1 MNYHER
7 HDLVID
13 LDNRKLTKK
22 SSDKVVTLS
31 LSECLILKHLM
42 NNGSQTLGR
51 DYLLTHCWPGRV
63 VTNSSLNVAIKNIR
77 NALLEVDSC
86 CKVITVQ
93 KEGYCLV
100 VPEQGD
106 VQVVGFDASIDENR
120 STVKSDQPKLDAVNS
135 YIEASDTSPSKH
147 NSRVKL
153 LTFNHQFAPLGA
165 GAGVAVSILLIAL
178 FFRLGFFMERTAI
191 NGIDV
196 YHDNTAL
203 DSQVMADFSSLAKPG
218 VEAIYVHRI
227 GIECFDIQVVLL
239 DSNGWQEVS
248 RSDFQS
254 KLCSKEQKAL
264 EATEATPDEV

>member
-1 MNYHER
+1 MNYHKR

-13 LDNRKLTKK
+13 LDNRTLTKT
-22 SSDKVVTLS
+22 SSDKVITLS
-31 LSECLILKHLM
+31 PSECLILKHLM

-77 NALLEVDSC
+77 NALLEVESC

-100 VPEQGD
+100 VPEQSD
-106 VQVVGFDASIDENR
+106 VQVVGFDGSR
-120 STVKSDQPKLDAVNS
+120 STVNADQPKLDAVNPP
-135 YIEASDTSPSKH
+135 IEASDPSPSRYH
-147 NSRVKL
+147 SLVKL
-153 LTFNHQFAPLGA
+153 SQFSYQFAPFGA
-165 GAGVAVSILLIAL
+165 GIAVSILVMVL
-178 FFRLGFFMERTAI
+178 FFRIGFFMERTAI

-196 YHDNTAL
+196 YHDNAAL
-203 DSQVMADFSSLAKPG
+203 DSQLMADLSSLAKPG
-218 VEAIYVHRI
+218 VEAIYMHRI

-239 DSNGWQEVS
+239 DSNGWQEIGGS
-248 RSDFQS
+248 YFQPT
-254 KLCSKEQKAL
+254 LCSEEQKPL

>member
-1 MNYHER
+1 MTKFTHLMNYHKR

-13 LDNRKLTKK
+13 LDNRKLTKI

-31 LSECLILKHLM
+31 WSECLILKHLM
-42 NNGSQTLGR
+42 NNGLQTLGR
-51 DYLLTHCWPGRV
+51 EYLLTHCWPGRV

-77 NALLEVDSC
+77 NALLEVDSS

-100 VPEQGD
+100 IPEQSD

-120 STVKSDQPKLDAVNS
+120 STLKSDQPKLDALNS
-135 YIEASDTSPSKH
+135 SIEASDASPSKH
-147 NSRVKL
+147 NSLAKL
-153 LTFNHQFAPLGA
+153 LKFNRQFAPLGS
-165 GAGVAVSILLIAL
+165 GIAVSILLIVM
-178 FFRLGFFMERTAI
+178 FFRIGFFMERTAI

-203 DSQVMADFSSLAKPG
+203 DSQLVAHLSSLAKPG
-218 VEAIYVHRI
+218 VEAIYLHRI

-239 DSNGWQEVS
+239 DSNGWQEIS
-248 RSDFQS
+248 GSYFQAT
-254 KLCSKEQKAL
+254 LCSEEQK
-264 EATEATPDEV
+264 P